1 MQDEQEPL
9 RRMDLRFTVVHA
21 ADLHLDTPF
30 SGLGDVA
37 PQVAQ
42 ALREA
47 SLAAFDRLVEL
58 ALSEKAAM
66 LLLAGD
72 LYDGPSRGIRAQR
85 RLLSGLARLAEAG
98 CETFIVH
105 GNHDPLDGW
114 TAIGAWPQ
122 GVHVFPPGGVTSH
135 PVVRGGET
143 IATVHGVS
151 FQQRE
156 ERENLA
162 RLFRA
167 HGEGMQFGVLHCN
180 VGDAAHSP
188 YAPCSPDDLRD
199 AGLHYWALGHV
210 HQARL
215 VLEGGPWAAYSGVL
229 QGRSPAAG
237 DAGPKGAYV
246 LRCDS
251 ALGLVS
257 PPEFVPLD
265 LVRFAS
271 VTVDLSD
278 LADLHAALGKIDGAA
293 QELHATQ
300 DGRGL
305 VARLRLV
312 GEFPGHREL
321 AERSEEVL
329 AELRGTAQGL
339 SPFLWW
345 DEVEVQTR
353 PPLRR
358 EEIAGRGDL
367 LSELL
372 EESRRILES
381 PQELA
386 DFLAEQAREL
396 RRVEVQAGP
405 LTAPDAQELLR
416 AAEDACLRLL
426 WEDGEAG

>member
-1 MQDEQEPL
+1 M
-9 RRMDLRFTVVHA
+9 RFTVVHA

-30 SGLGDVA
+30 SGLGEVA
-37 PQVAQ
+37 PQVAE

-47 SLAAFDRLVEL
+47 SLTAFDHLVEL
-58 ALSEKAAM
+58 ALKEQAAF

-72 LYDGPSRGIRAQR
+72 IYDGPARGIRAQR
-85 RLLSGLARLAEAG
+85 RLLQGLARLGEAG

-114 TAIGAWPQ
+114 SAIGAWPKA
-122 GVHVFPPGGVTSH
+122 VHVFPPGDVTSH
-135 PVVRGGET
+135 PVVRSGET

-151 FQQRE
+151 FAQRE

-162 RLFRA
+162 RRFHRQ
-167 HGEGMQFGVLHCN
+167 GEGAQFGLLHCN
-180 VGDAAHSP
+180 VGDTAHSP
-188 YAPCSPDDLRD
+188 YAPCTPDDLHA

-251 ALGLVS
+251 ALGIVS
-257 PPEFVPLD
+257 PPEFVALD
-265 LVRFAS
+265 VVRFATR
-271 VTVDLSD
+271 TVDLSGLSD
-278 LADLHAALGKIDGAA
+278 LSAALDLIDREVHSLHAA
-293 QELHATQ
+293 QE
-300 DGRGL
+300 GRGL

-312 GEFPGHREL
+312 GEFAGHGEL
-321 AERSEEVL
+321 KERMEEVL
-329 AELRGTAQGL
+329 GEMRAAAQGL

-345 DEVEVQTR
+345 DELEVATKT
-353 PPLRR
+353 PLRR
-358 EEIAGRGDL
+358 EEIVGRGDL

-372 EESRRILES
+372 EESRRILAS
-381 PQELA
+381 PEDIEA
-386 DFLAEQAREL
+386 FLAEQAREL
-396 RRVEVQAGP
+396 RRVEMQAGP
-405 LTAPDAQELLR
+405 LGDPPEPEELLR
-416 AAEDACLRLL
+416 QAEDICLRLL
-426 WEDGEAG
+426 VEEGDGR